1 MTRQGK
7 MILET
12 LKSAGTHLTADE
24 VYDSVK
30 KSVPRISLATVYRN
44 LEKLTEHGL
53 IQRAGRGA
61 KRRYDA
67 RLDRHYHIRCI
78 LCDALDDLPP
88 SPVVEVEAGYWDN
101 TGFDV
106 LGHELEFVGIC
117 PDCRKKG
124 HDYVPVRSFQVRR

>member
-7 MILET
+7 VILEV
-12 LKSAGTHLTADE
+12 LKEAEAHMTADE
-24 VYDSVK
+24 VYAAVRVSM
-30 KSVPRISLATVYRN
+30 PRISLATVYRN

-53 IQRAGRGA
+53 IQRAGQGS

-67 RLDRHYHIRCI
+67 RLDRHYHIRCMF
-78 LCDALDDLPP
+78 CDALEDLPA
-88 SPVVEVEAGYWDN
+88 SPVVEVEEGYWEN
-101 TGFDV
+101 TSFDV

-124 HDYVPVRSFQVRR
+124 LVHVPERKFRR